1 MVKKSSP
8 KASFGASKEFL
19 AFGEDLKPFGSSPD
33 YPSSAK
39 RFSAA

>member
-8 KASFGASKEFL
+8 KASFGASKEIL
-19 AFGEDLKPFGSSPD
+19 AFGEDLKPFGSGAD

-39 RFSAA
+39 RFRAA